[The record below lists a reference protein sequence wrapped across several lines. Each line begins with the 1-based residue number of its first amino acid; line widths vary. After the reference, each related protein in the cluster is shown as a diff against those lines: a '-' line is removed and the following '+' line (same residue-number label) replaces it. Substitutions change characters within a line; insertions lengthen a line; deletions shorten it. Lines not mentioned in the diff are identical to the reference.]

1 MIAQLLSFAALAAVL
16 VAVPGPAVLLVM
28 KSVIVHG
35 RRQALLTA
43 LGVYGGDLVWVVS
56 SAVGLTAVLVAS
68 GPAFEALRYLGA
80 AYLLYLGLRLLL
92 QRHLPPDGPDELSAV
107 PSSRRMSRRAFRQ
120 GALCELSNPKTALV
134 FTSVM
139 PQFVPTRPSA
149 VELVAFGVV
158 FASLGFASLVGY
170 ALVMT
175 RARRIVR
182 PRMRSGLLR
191 AGGGLLAAF
200 GVGLALERI

>member
-1 MIAQLLSFAALAAVL
+1 MIAQLLSFAALAAIL
-16 VAVPGPAVLLVM
+16 VAIPGPAVLLIM
-28 KSVIVHG
+28 KSVILHG
-35 RRQALLTA
+35 RRPALLTA

-68 GPAFEALRYLGA
+68 RPAFETLRYLGA
-80 AYLLYLGLRLLL
+80 AYLLYLGIRLLFA
-92 QRHLPPDGPDELSAV
+92 RHVPSDEQDALPPGAT
-107 PSSRRMSRRAFRQ
+107 SRANRRAFRQ

-139 PQFVPTRPSA
+139 PQFVPARPSA
-149 VELVAFGVV
+149 AELVVFGVV

-170 ALVMT
+170 ALVLT
-175 RARRIVR
+175 RARRAVR
-182 PRMRSGLLR
+182 PRLRDGLLR

-200 GVGLALERI
+200 GVGLALERV